1 MKVLKPRKSQQK
13 IAALLSCTL
22 CDTGDIGFTI
32 FDCAYCFNLLNNGF
46 IIDNVKTYSLSFP

>member
-46 IIDNVKTYSLSFP
+46 IYYTT